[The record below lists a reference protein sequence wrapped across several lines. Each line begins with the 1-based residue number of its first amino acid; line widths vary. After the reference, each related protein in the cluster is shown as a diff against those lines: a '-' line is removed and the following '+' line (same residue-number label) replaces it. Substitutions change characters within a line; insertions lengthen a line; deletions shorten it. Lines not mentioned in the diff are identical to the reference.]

1 MLRQRMRC
9 DAPSFSPA
17 DYDHIMQCAEKKPR
31 DKVLKDLTDKYHTSQ
46 KRIYQIWRGEEKNR
60 VAWNQPIHM
69 PTASLSNIN
78 VVGGQIVPKIQG
90 QDDSPFAELE
100 KRIRDSKIEP
110 SKSIDSVLE
119 EGGKTKK
126 AGGRKSKSKS
136 ALADLTPLPIQTQP
150 IPVSLKTSDINNEE
164 LHEKVV
170 ERSIKT
176 LANVKNILEK

>member
-1 MLRQRMRC
+1 MLRLRMRC

-78 VVGGQIVPKIQG
+78 VVGGQTEPEIQG
-90 QDDSPFAELE
+90 QDVSPFSEVE
-100 KRIRDSKIEP
+100 KQIRDVKIEP

-119 EGGKTKK
+119 ECGKAKK
-126 AGGRKSKSKS
+126 AGGKKSKSKDGIPPPIPS
-136 ALADLTPLPIQTQP
+136 PIQFQP
-150 IPVSLKTSDINNEE
+150 IPTS
-164 LHEKVV
+164 HEKIV
-170 ERSIKT
+170 ERNVKNI
-176 LANVKNILEK
+176 ANMKNILEK

>member
-9 DAPSFSPA
+9 DAPPFSPA

-31 DKVLKDLTDKYHTSQ
+31 DKVLKDLTDKYRTSQ

-78 VVGGQIVPKIQG
+78 VVNGRIEPKIQHL
-90 QDDSPFAELE
+90 DVSPFAELE
-100 KRIRDSKIEP
+100 KQIRDAKIEP

-119 EGGKTKK
+119 EAEKVKK
-126 AGGRKSKSKS
+126 AGGKKSKSKS
-136 ALADLTPLPIQTQP
+136 ALAEITPSPIQTQP
-150 IPVSLKTSDINNEE
+150 IPIS
-164 LHEKVV
+164 HEKVV

-176 LANVKNILEK
+176 VANIKNIVEK

>member
-9 DAPSFSPA
+9 DAPSFSSA

-78 VVGGQIVPKIQG
+78 VVGGQDV
-90 QDDSPFAELE
+90 SPFTELE
-100 KRIRDSKIEP
+100 KQIRNGKIEP

-119 EGGKTKK
+119 EGGKAKK
-126 AGGRKSKSKS
+126 TAGRKKSKSKS
-136 ALADLTPLPIQTQP
+136 ALA
-150 IPVSLKTSDINNEE
+150 E
-164 LHEKVV
+164 L
-170 ERSIKT
+170 
-176 LANVKNILEK
+176 